1 MLHHPP
7 PSAMLSP
14 LLLLTT
20 LLAAGG
26 TFASPTASLEE
37 RWLDTPWIG
46 YYTDGNMECKG
57 SNHTSQ
63 WLDATSGAVLDFK
76 RPANTTVGVHFGK
89 GIVSAI
95 SILAITEE
103 MVRWL

>member
-1 MLHHPP
+1 M
-7 PSAMLSP
+7 
-14 LLLLTT
+14 
-20 LLAAGG
+20 
-26 TFASPTASLEE
+26 
-37 RWLDTPWIG
+37 
-46 YYTDGNMECKG
+46 NCKG

-63 WLDATSGAVLDFK
+63 WLDAIGGAVLDFK

-103 MVRWL
+103 IVRWL